1 MIQFVAAAFEMTV
14 VVLLQLALSIILLV
28 ALRGGLQAPS
38 LSLSMFVSLS

>member
-14 VVLLQLALSIILLV
+14 AVLLQLAL

-38 LSLSMFVSLS
+38 LSPSMFVSLS